1 MNKLIIGY
9 DAKRAIK
16 NSTGLGNYSRYVID
30 TMSSM
35 FKDCQFNLYAKS
47 KDTERIADVLTR
59 QNVNLVHPKNRFMWR
74 SMFMPIQLRKELVPL
89 YHGLSNEVPLSID
102 RLGVSSVVTAHD
114 VIWRKFPS
122 DYKAIDR
129 QLYDF
134 KYGRSMQ
141 IATSIIA
148 ISECTKR
155 DIIDAYGIDP
165 DKITVIY
172 QGCHERF
179 HRVTEAAEAAVMQK
193 YNLPERYYVAVGTV
207 QGRKNQLLAAQA
219 LPALPADIKLVI
231 VGGRTDYAKQI
242 DRFAAAHGVT
252 DRIIWLPSV
261 PVTEIP
267 ALYSGAIFSS
277 YTSRYEGFGIPVIES
292 LSCHTPV
299 IAATGSCLE
308 EAGGKGA
315 IYVNPD
321 DVDEYVEAA
330 RQLIDNPYNRS
341 KLVTNGLQHIKKF
354 NKVTF
359 ARDTMQVYEKTLK
372 KFYKR

>member
-1 MNKLIIGY
+1 
-9 DAKRAIK
+9 
-16 NSTGLGNYSRYVID
+16 
-30 TMSSM
+30 
-35 FKDCQFNLYAKS
+35 
-47 KDTERIADVLTR
+47 
-59 QNVNLVHPKNRFMWR
+59 
-74 SMFMPIQLRKELVPL
+74 VPL

-179 HRVTEAAEAAVMQK
+179 HRVTEAAEAAVMQN

-207 QGRKNQLLAAQA
+207 QGRKNQLMAAKA

-341 KLVTNGLQHIKKF
+341 KLVTNGLQHIKKLT
-354 NKVTF
+354 K
-359 ARDTMQVYEKTLK
+359 
-372 KFYKR
+372 